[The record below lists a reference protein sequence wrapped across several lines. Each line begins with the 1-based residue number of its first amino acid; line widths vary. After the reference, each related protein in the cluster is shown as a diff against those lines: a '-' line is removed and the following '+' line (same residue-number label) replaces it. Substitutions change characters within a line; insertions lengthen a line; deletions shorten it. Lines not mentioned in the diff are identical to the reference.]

1 MQLNDKTALT
11 GSIARID
18 SSTFAASVA
27 GVIVTVSAA
36 KAAASYCDVPVM
48 VFLLPV
54 AVFALL
60 WFYASDRRW
69 VAALAATVALLIAT
83 ALVSNWL
90 PDPTW
95 DGNMYHKVAL
105 VALHDGWNP
114 WRFPEFSD
122 WLKTQS
128 ALEYSDKVWSSNI
141 AASWI
146 SHYPNMS
153 WLFGAALMDY
163 GFGWESTK
171 AIGTMMAVAIFF
183 RSFSV
188 FRQWIGRRAP
198 SAILAVCVV
207 LCQPLLAQITTN
219 YVDGITYAL
228 FVLIMLALL
237 DQERGTANRITVWC
251 SLILLAGL
259 KFTGALYGA
268 LLAVPFLFI
277 YRPRFREM
285 LLWGAIGLTTLSHPY
300 LNHVVSGLPIGYPV
314 TTGNQILAG
323 QAEQAMLDQSRPQ
336 ALLTSLFSKVSN
348 DFTMPGLKIPGSVR
362 SREIAMSGV
371 PDTRYSGFGP
381 LFSLAALLGLV
392 AGVAAAVRAYRMNGW
407 RDPTWKLH
415 ACIGFLLV
423 LALIHAAPWWARYV
437 PFLQFALVVALLAG
451 IRTGPSWARG
461 VAVAGA
467 FILVVNG
474 AMVLMGAGSYIHR
487 ASIEGGVAVDRQIIH
502 RHLRGESVVIRAPA
516 FMGFPAIYHAREV
529 LHMDSIDYQAVS
541 LDKLDCDGREELGT
555 WIALVKF
562 CRGQVQ
568 P

>member
-11 GSIARID
+11 GSVARID
-18 SSTFAASVA
+18 SRTFAASVA

-36 KAAASYCDVPVM
+36 KAAASYCDAPVM
-48 VFLLPV
+48 VFLLPA

-69 VAALAATVALLIAT
+69 VATTAAALALLVTTALL
-83 ALVSNWL
+83 SNWL

-128 ALEYSDKVWSSNI
+128 ALEYSDSVWSSNI

-146 SHYPNMS
+146 SHYPNIS

-163 GFGWESTK
+163 GFAWESTK
-171 AIGTMMAVAIFF
+171 AISTMLTVAIFF

-188 FRQWIGRRAP
+188 FRQWIGRRAT
-198 SAILAVCVV
+198 SGMLAACVV

-237 DQERGTANRITVWC
+237 DEKRATANRITVWC

-259 KFTGALYGA
+259 KFTGALYGV
-268 LLAVPFLFI
+268 LLAIPFLFV

-285 LLWGAIGLTTLSHPY
+285 LLWGTIGLATLSHPY
-300 LNHVVSGLPIGYPV
+300 LNHVVSGLPVGYPV
-314 TTGNQILAG
+314 TTGSQILSG

-336 ALLTSLFSKVSN
+336 SLLTSLFSKVSN
-348 DFTMPGLKIPGSVR
+348 DFAMPGLKVPGSVR
-362 SREIAMSGV
+362 SQEISMSGV

-392 AGVAAAVRAYRMNGW
+392 AAAASAVQTYRKNGR
-407 RDPTWKLH
+407 RDPTWRLY
-415 ACIGFLLV
+415 ACIGFLLA
-423 LALIHAAPWWARYV
+423 LTLIHAAPWWARYV
-437 PFLQFALVVALLAG
+437 PFLQFALIIALLAS
-451 IRTGPSWARG
+451 IRIGPSWARG
-461 VAVAGA
+461 VAIAGA
-467 FILVVNG
+467 FVLIVNG
-474 AMVLMGAGSYIHR
+474 AMILIGVGSYIGR
-487 ASIEGGVAVDRQIIH
+487 ASIDGGVAVDRQIIH
-502 RHLRGESVVIRAPA
+502 RHLRGESVLIRAPA

-529 LHMDSIDYQAVS
+529 LHLSSIEYQAVS
-541 LDKLDCDGREELGT
+541 LDKLDCGGREELGT
-555 WIALVKF
+555 WIGLVKF
-562 CRGQVQ
+562 CRGQEQ